1 VRYYRKVKANVTRE
15 FNSRVDKLAAAYF
28 EALDGLTRKEQ
39 DRLTKYGTQVLTP
52 IFSRLDALL
61 QQTNA
66 QSGALQTYL
75 DRADVLRRTVTSEEL
90 KAAE

>member
-1 VRYYRKVKANVTRE
+1 M
-15 FNSRVDKLAAAYF
+15 DKLAAAYF